1 MQVSDS
7 MIFPE
12 RFLILASPPPWEGDA
27 RMAFRVMAAIVCS
40 FRAEWGPA
48 RKLTANMIWERV
60 PGKPYLQSGLLARPQ
75 RLLSWLTGAEF
86 INYPRKRPQTFSC
99 NCMYPHSVV
108 VWKCILNMYCLEQS
122 RQGSVWITDTGICK
136 V

>member
-1 MQVSDS
+1 
-7 MIFPE
+7 
-12 RFLILASPPPWEGDA
+12 
-27 RMAFRVMAAIVCS
+27 MAFRVMAAIVCS

-48 RKLTANMIWERV
+48 RKLTANMTWERV

-75 RLLSWLTGAEF
+75 RLLSWLTGADF
-86 INYPRKRPQTFSC
+86 INYPRKQL
-99 NCMYPHSVV
+99 YPHSGVA
-108 VWKCILNMYCLEQS
+108 WKCILNMYCLEQS